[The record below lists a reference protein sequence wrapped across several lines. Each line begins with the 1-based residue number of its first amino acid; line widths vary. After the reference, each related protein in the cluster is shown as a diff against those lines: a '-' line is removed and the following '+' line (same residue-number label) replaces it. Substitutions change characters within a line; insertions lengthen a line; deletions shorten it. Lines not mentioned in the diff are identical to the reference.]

1 MDFEGNYSCELH
13 LKWLNPPCTLLLIK
27 KIFDDDAT
35 RRFKEFTSWI
45 VQVIPPT
52 CVCVA
57 MGMCV
62 DGYVC
67 VCVCVLM
74 CVDVC

>member
-57 MGMCV
+57 MFM
-62 DGYVC
+62 Y
-67 VCVCVLM
+67 VCVLM